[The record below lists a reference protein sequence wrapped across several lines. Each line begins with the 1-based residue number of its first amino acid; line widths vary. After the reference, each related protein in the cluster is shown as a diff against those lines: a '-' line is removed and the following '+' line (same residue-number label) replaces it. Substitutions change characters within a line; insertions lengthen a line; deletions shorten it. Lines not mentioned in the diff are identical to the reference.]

1 MKKLQLNFIPFFCF
15 AFLSFYSQKND
26 SLLIALKNAKHDTVR
41 IIILNLLSKDLDKS
55 NPTQTY
61 NYAKQAN
68 KLAIKN
74 NYIPGIANSY
84 FNLGTYYMDIQNNDS
99 ALFFFDKGIA
109 ITNNTKYKVINAKL
123 EKRKGAVFYYGGL
136 TDSALFYFKRSLSK
150 FEAIKDSAEIIKML
164 NNIGSI
170 YFRKGDYEG
179 AVSYFLNCLRFDEDK
194 HDVANVAMDYNNLA
208 SVFIQKRDFK
218 TAENYLLRALK
229 IGSDLK
235 DTVLLARS
243 RLHLARM
250 YCDKKEFKSSL
261 AQSFETLKLL
271 DKNKDPYNYA
281 AAVNNLGLCYFES
294 GDQENALKYYTES
307 LIIKKQSGDKSG
319 LAATLGNIGTIYYN
333 KKNFAKAIEYY
344 SESEKTAAETGNLA
358 YQVNALYNLHNC
370 YLYTNNADKALELIE
385 KYKLLN
391 DSLYNTTSSGQI
403 AEMQT
408 KYETEKKEKENSELK
423 QKAELQSLQRGYEDQ
438 KRKNQLII
446 SLALLGL
453 ALIVTFLIYTRK
465 KQRQKALHLAEL
477 ADAEKLRF
485 KEVIDAEENER
496 SRIAR
501 ELHDG
506 LGQLLSVARL
516 NVALLEDVVPTE
528 DKPDLDR
535 SLKIIDEAC
544 SEVRNISHNMM
555 PSALIR
561 LGLMPAIK
569 EVVLNVNA
577 ARGLRIDFSTNLETS
592 LGRSLDITI
601 YRIVQE
607 ILNNMIRHSKADLIN
622 LSLTKNESDLEIMI
636 RDNGIG
642 FDTDKINESKGMG
655 WKNIFSRISM
665 LDGTI
670 KLESEL
676 QKGTLVYINLK
687 LKNG

>member
-1 MKKLQLNFIPFFCF
+1 MQKLQIRFILAFCF
-15 AFLSFYSQKND
+15 AFTSFYSQKND
-26 SLLIALKNAKHDTVR
+26 SLLLALKNAKHDTTK

-68 KLAIKN
+68 TLAIKN
-74 NYIPGIANSY
+74 KYIPGIANSY
-84 FNLGTYYMDIQNNDS
+84 FNLGTYFMDIQNNDS

-109 ITNNTKYKVINAKL
+109 ITNNTKYILINAKL
-123 EKRKGAVFYYGGL
+123 EKRKGAVYYYSGL
-136 TDSALFYFKRSLSK
+136 TDSALFYFKKSLSK
-150 FEAIKDSAEIIKML
+150 YETIKDSAEIIKML

-170 YFRKGDYEG
+170 YFRKGDSEG
-179 AVSYFLNCLRFDEDK
+179 AVLYFLKCLRFDERKKDTVNIAI
-194 HDVANVAMDYNNLA
+194 DFNNLG
-208 SVFIQKRDFK
+208 SVFLQKRDFK
-218 TAENYLLRALK
+218 SSEEYLLKAFNIRLK
-229 IGSDLK
+229 LNDSAMLA
-235 DTVLLARS
+235 TTRMNLAR
-243 RLHLARM
+243 L
-250 YCDKKEFKSSL
+250 YCDKKDFKSSL

-281 AAVNNLGLCYFES
+281 AAINNMGLCYFES
-294 GDQENALKYYTES
+294 GDEENALKYYTES
-307 LIIKKQSGDKSG
+307 LEIKKQTGDKSG
-319 LAATLGNIGTIYYN
+319 LASTLGNIGTIYYN

-344 SESEKTAAETGNLA
+344 AESEKIAAESGNLEF
-358 YQVNALYNLHNC
+358 QVNALYNLHNC
-370 YLYTNNADKALELIE
+370 YLYTNNAPKALEFIE

-408 KYETEKKEKENSELK
+408 KYETEKKEKENIELK
-423 QKAELQSLQRGYEDQ
+423 QKAELQSLQRGFEDQ
-438 KRKNQLII
+438 KRKNQLVI
-446 SLALLGL
+446 SLALLVFVSV
-453 ALIVTFLIYTRK
+453 ITFLIYNRK
-465 KQRQKALHLAEL
+465 KQRQKALHLAQL

-506 LGQLLSVARL
+506 LGQLLSAARL
-516 NVALLEDVVPTE
+516 NVAALEDAVPKE

-561 LGLMPAIK
+561 LGLMPAIR

-577 ARGLRIDFSTNLETS
+577 ARGLRIDFSTNVETS

-622 LSLTKNESDLEIMI
+622 LSITKNESDLEIMI

-642 FDTDKINESKGMG
+642 FDTDKIKESKGMG